1 MSGIPAAEL
10 RSLCVHAGGREVLSR
25 VSAVFRTG
33 EIAVLC
39 GRVGSGKTLLAHS
52 IAGIRKPQ
60 LGTVRLNG
68 YRVAMI
74 FQDAGH
80 GLIGETVMDD
90 LLFAAASAGIYRSEA
105 KTKALSLLTEMG
117 LERLSERYTITLSG
131 GESRLVAIAGAILS
145 GAGLIIADEPFV
157 NLDWPSVQTVLRSI
171 LRLRENGASVV
182 VITHEVEKVLAHTD
196 HLLVIDSG
204 KLVLNRRFTREEELS
219 DADRAILK
227 NAGIRIIGSRT
238 EQSWL

>member
-10 RSLCVHAGGREVLSR
+10 RSLCVHAGGHEILSG
-25 VSAVFRTG
+25 VSAVFHPA

-39 GRVGSGKTLLAHS
+39 GRVGSGKTLLAHTM
-52 IAGIRKPQ
+52 AGIRRPQ

-68 YRVAMI
+68 HRVAMI

-90 LLFAAASAGIYRSEA
+90 LLFAAASAGIYGNEA
-105 KTKALSLLTEMG
+105 KTRAISLLTETG
-117 LERLSERYTITLSG
+117 LEELSERYTVTLSG

-171 LRLRENGASVV
+171 LRLRDIGASVM

-204 KLVLNRRFTREEELS
+204 KLVLNRRFTREEDIS
-219 DADRAILK
+219 DPDRSILK
-227 NAGIRIIGSRT
+227 NAGIRIIGSRK